1 MAKFSLTP
9 RQRNYDLRRLIWLML
24 ACWLMSASLVSF
36 AQTDERLDEIP
47 ASYEMV
53 AENDLF
59 QLYVDSATLAFK
71 VLDKRSGYVWHSG
84 IDEVLEDDR
93 LNRSW
98 TAFALSGIS
107 IEYLDNRA
115 VDTRTSITNTNAT
128 LDVTPID
135 QGIAALVTFDD
146 YGITV
151 GMHLLLEAEGVRVEL
166 LRDQIREDNPDF
178 RLGRVYLYPFLGA
191 TRGSSTPGYMFIPD
205 GVGSIIRYADTT
217 QATNMFIG
225 RYYGADLGFIGIMPF
240 NEDVTNPIPISFPVL
255 GAVHGE
261 KQNAFIS
268 VVEDGAAY
276 GEVQVH
282 PAGIITNFNFLYN
295 AFIYN
300 QTYFQAT
307 NRSGAGVTTV
317 QRETNHFDA
326 VVHYRFLT
334 GDDADVIGMARSYQQ
349 YLLDRDLLR
358 DNEDDN
364 PNIGIRLEF
373 LGGDKEKVLLWD
385 RFVPMTTVAQ
395 IRDILDRLQIP
406 SPEVI
411 YYGWQPYGATS
422 MPSTSLS
429 LEGGLGSVGDLNALA
444 EDITS
449 AGGHFSLYL
458 EPQAAYWEESGY
470 SARND
475 LAMAIINE
483 AIRSY
488 NRYYNYVFTLPVL
501 QDRFRSLTA
510 DLAARLNGGLA
521 LDSIGFM
528 LYSDFRRDTAL
539 SRQDAIAAYRDLL
552 AESPVRIGMYR
563 PNDYL
568 FGLTQAYYDMQLG
581 NNGYIFTSEPVPFLP
596 TVLAGYVPYYGTA
609 LNFSSNMREDL
620 LRQVEYGIYP
630 SFFVTQEPTAD
641 MLNTR
646 SSWIY
651 TSSIEQWGED
661 IRSTYAWMNDLLAP
675 VRGQQIVAHEQLA
688 SGVYMTTY
696 DNGERIVVNYN
707 DAPVEQYGST
717 IGAKDALLLES
728 DLLESDQ

>member
-1 MAKFSLTP
+1 
-9 RQRNYDLRRLIWLML
+9 
-24 ACWLMSASLVSF
+24 
-36 AQTDERLDEIP
+36 
-47 ASYEMV
+47 
-53 AENDLF
+53 
-59 QLYVDSATLAFK
+59 
-71 VLDKRSGYVWHSG
+71 
-84 IDEVLEDDR
+84 
-93 LNRSW
+93 

-317 QRETNHFDA
+317 QRETNHFNA

-334 GDDADVIGMARSYQQ
+334 GDDADSIGMARSYQQ

-395 IRDILDRLQIP
+395 IRDILERLQIP

-488 NRYYNYVFTLPVL
+488 NRYYNYVFTLPIL

-510 DLAARLNGGLA
+510 DLAVRLNGGLA

-707 DAPVEQYGST
+707 DAPVEQYGTT

>member
-1 MAKFSLTP
+1 M
-9 RQRNYDLRRLIWLML
+9 RRLIWLML